1 MKAILDYCI
10 KENFKKLKL
19 NKYFKLP
26 SKFYSKKIKLEK
38 AQLKQFIKN
47 SEIPFDPKSQLKY
60 KELFSKINK
69 NIKIVGIDLTGSEDR
84 PSGFCLMKNN
94 YITTY
99 QINKDDDMIDIIKNF
114 KPDIVSI
121 DSPLSLPKG
130 RISVFDD
137 DPGRDEFGIL
147 RVCER
152 ILKTRGVNAYPTLL
166 PSMQKLT
173 KRGIELSIK
182 LRSLGVPVI
191 ESYPGVVQDIIGLPR
206 KQASLTLL
214 KKGLGIFGLKGKFLK
229 ENVSHDEIDAIT
241 SALVGMFFLS
251 GDYEAIGSLEENLM
265 IIPDLKSQLKKISII
280 GLSGGIASG
289 KTTVGKIFEEN
300 GYKYIRYSQII
311 EKMLIEKKLIVNRE
325 NLQKL
330 GNEINKNQIELSKRI
345 YEEIKYYE
353 KVVIDGLRHPEDYTY
368 FFETY
373 GFNFNLIFIDSERKL
388 REERYLNLGYNKDE
402 FYKAI
407 NDKSERNIISLKK
420 LSNKIIYNNESK
432 VKLLSNILSIINKE

>member
-1 MKAILDYCI
+1 
-10 KENFKKLKL
+10 
-19 NKYFKLP
+19 
-26 SKFYSKKIKLEK
+26 
-38 AQLKQFIKN
+38 
-47 SEIPFDPKSQLKY
+47 
-60 KELFSKINK
+60 
-69 NIKIVGIDLTGSEDR
+69 
-84 PSGFCLMKNN
+84 MKNN

-265 IIPDLKSQLKKISII
+265 IIPDLKSQLK
-280 GLSGGIASG
+280 
-289 KTTVGKIFEEN
+289 N
-300 GYKYIRYSQII
+300 
-311 EKMLIEKKLIVNRE
+311 
-325 NLQKL
+325 
-330 GNEINKNQIELSKRI
+330 
-345 YEEIKYYE
+345 
-353 KVVIDGLRHPEDYTY
+353 
-368 FFETY
+368 
-373 GFNFNLIFIDSERKL
+373 
-388 REERYLNLGYNKDE
+388 
-402 FYKAI
+402 
-407 NDKSERNIISLKK
+407 
-420 LSNKIIYNNESK
+420 
-432 VKLLSNILSIINKE
+432 